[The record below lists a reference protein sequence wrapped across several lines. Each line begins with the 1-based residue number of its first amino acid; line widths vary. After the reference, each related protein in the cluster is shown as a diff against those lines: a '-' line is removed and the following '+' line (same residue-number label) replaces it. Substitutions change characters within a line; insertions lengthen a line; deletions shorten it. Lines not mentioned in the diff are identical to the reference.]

1 MASGTG
7 GTNLSEIS
15 FYRAGDKM
23 KKLLL
28 LIPLLLA
35 ILACNFGVSPV
46 PVLTATAQATFT
58 LTSEPLHAM
67 ITGKLSYPSEFLP
80 AMRVVLFSITNGK
93 AYFVDTAKGQGEY
106 SIDVPAGTY
115 YLVSYPY
122 EGTAGDTGQVD
133 SYTLGGGP
141 YAGGYTQMV
150 PCGLAAGCD
159 DHTLLPITVMGG
171 QTVMADPG
179 DWYAPEG
186 TFPPMPNP

>member
-1 MASGTG
+1 
-7 GTNLSEIS
+7 
-15 FYRAGDKM
+15 M

-28 LIPLLLA
+28 LIPILIAL
-35 ILACNFGVSPV
+35 LACNFVVSAV
-46 PVLTATAQATFT
+46 PVLTPTAQATFT
-58 LTSEPLHAM
+58 LTSEPLNATV
-67 ITGKLSYPSEFLP
+67 TGKLSYPSEFLP
-80 AMRVVLFSITNGK
+80 PMRVVLFSLTNGK

-106 SIDVPAGTY
+106 SIDVPEGTY
-115 YLVSYPY
+115 YLVSYLY
-122 EGTAGDTGQVD
+122 EGIAGNTGQVD

-171 QTVMADPG
+171 QTVTADPG

-186 TFPPMPNP
+186 TFPLMPNP